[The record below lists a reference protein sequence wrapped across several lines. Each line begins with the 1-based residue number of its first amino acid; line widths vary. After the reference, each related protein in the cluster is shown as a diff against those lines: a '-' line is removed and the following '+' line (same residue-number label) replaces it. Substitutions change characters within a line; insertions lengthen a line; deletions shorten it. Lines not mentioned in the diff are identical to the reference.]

1 MSQKNPH
8 CQTLKPLPPEVISP
22 LWSVMIPTYNCTE
35 FLRETLTTVLMQDPG
50 VDVMQIM
57 VVDNHS
63 TKDDPEAVVKELGKG
78 RVEFFRQSEN
88 VGSLKNFQ
96 TCLKL
101 SRGQLIHLLHSD
113 DLLCQGFYE
122 KLAKPFSEN
131 PGLGAAFCRSI
142 WVDEKLNWEGFSCL
156 ELSQSGILPQ
166 SWIEKIAEFCR
177 ISVPSLAVVRR
188 EVYEKLGG
196 YDSRCGMSGDWE
208 FWVRVFANY
217 PIWFEVEP
225 LAMWRRH
232 SNSVNSINAYKSIFI
247 QENFNTINT
256 ILSYLP
262 DDSHHKLAKKLKQNC
277 AFLALCSAKSLMK
290 KGERTQAIVML
301 LKGLKYSNSLRVI
314 MSTIKV
320 ILQSV

>member
-8 CQTLKPLPPEVISP
+8 CPTLKPVPTGIKRP
-22 LWSVMIPTYNCTE
+22 LWSVMIPTYNCAE
-35 FLRETLTTVLMQDPG
+35 LLRETLTTVLMQDPG
-50 VDVMQIM
+50 VDFMQIM

-88 VGSLKNFQ
+88 IGSVKNFQ
-96 TCLKL
+96 TCLEL

-122 KLAKPFSEN
+122 KLAKPFIEN
-131 PGLGAAFCRSI
+131 PDLGAAFCRSI
-142 WVDEKLNWEGFSCL
+142 FVDEKLNWEGFSCL
-156 ELSQSGILPQ
+156 ELSQSGILPPR
-166 SWIEKIAEFCR
+166 WIEKIAELCR

-217 PIWFEVEP
+217 PMWFEAQP

-232 SNSVNSINAYKSIFI
+232 SNSTNSTNAYKSTFI
-247 QENFNTINT
+247 QENFNTIRA

-262 DDSHHKLAKKLKQNC
+262 DESHQKLAKKLKQNC
-277 AFLALCSAKSLMK
+277 AFLALGSAKSLKK
-290 KGERTQAIVML
+290 KGELALAIVML
-301 LKGLKYSNSLRVI
+301 LQGFKYSTSSPVL
-314 MSTIKV
+314 MSAIKV
-320 ILQSV
+320 ILQTG